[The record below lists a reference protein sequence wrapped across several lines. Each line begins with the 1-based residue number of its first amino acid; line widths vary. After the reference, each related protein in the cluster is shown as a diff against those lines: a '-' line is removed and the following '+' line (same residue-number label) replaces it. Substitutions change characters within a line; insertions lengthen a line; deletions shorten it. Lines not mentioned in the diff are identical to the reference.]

1 MSSTLLNSQ
10 IILST
15 PLCDHQSKRTCS
27 SRRTASSMNFFE
39 SATNLWG
46 GVDYVMQC
54 RLSSRIRV
62 CGRFLS
68 GLDGWEEGG
77 MCDARSWGDALPD
90 VEDDEDEDT
99 GRPSAN
105 SDGESAPPGMDI
117 LLPPHV
123 LSRPRRRIISVDSL
137 ARPRRRPCHPIDQ
150 EINQSLSSSSVT
162 GSAIVA
168 STMHQMNLRRPHSN
182 YG

>member
-1 MSSTLLNSQ
+1 MRSPKQKNVLVAPYSELNEF
-10 IILST
+10 
-15 PLCDHQSKRTCS
+15 
-27 SRRTASSMNFFE
+27 FFE

-54 RLSSRIRV
+54 TEEVENSSLRSIFVRI
-62 CGRFLS
+62 
-68 GLDGWEEGG
+68 GWVRRGG
-77 MCDARSWGDALPD
+77 VCDARSWGDALPD

-123 LSRPRRRIISVDSL
+123 LSRPRSRII
-137 ARPRRRPCHPIDQ
+137 A
-150 EINQSLSSSSVT
+150 
-162 GSAIVA
+162 G
-168 STMHQMNLRRPHSN
+168 
-182 YG
+182 